1 MMKITITIDVNAQET
16 GYLDDD
22 ELKDNIVDFAHDLII
37 NGAENE
43 EVSLSFPLR
52 SFIFAAVYIIIATVL
67 WIVSKK
73 LETKE
78 NKK

>member
-22 ELKDNIVDFAHDLII
+22 ELKDNIVDFARDLII

-43 EVSLSFPLR
+43 EVACTLLK
-52 SFIFAAVYIIIATVL
+52 VDYY
-67 WIVSKK
+67 
-73 LETKE
+73 
-78 NKK
+78 N